1 MREIAAQRITDA
13 VRRLCI
19 QANCHLPRDVRER
32 IAASHDGEP
41 WRTPSWMASATSPSM
56 WTS

>member
-13 VRRLCI
+13 VRRLCV

-41 WRTPSWMASATSPSM
+41 WPQAREILEREADA
-56 WTS
+56 